1 MSDLDPSLAGRIAAV
16 TGAGGPM
23 GRAVIDRLVADGVPG
38 LALTD
43 ISGRRLEETVA
54 SLAETAPSVRVAS
67 LRGDVTRGDEAR
79 AFADQAL
86 AGLGRVDVLVNV
98 VGGLRSPRLY
108 TPFLEMTE
116 EQWRA
121 TMDLNLM
128 PGFHLIQAFAPGM
141 IERGWGRIVN
151 VASIVFGGEA
161 GQSDYAAGKAAVAS
175 LTRSLAAEFAPAV
188 TVNCVA
194 PGLTRTSVTQN
205 MPPEEAERLVAQGM
219 IHRMAEPAETAA
231 AIAFFLRDDARFLT
245 GEMLSVSGGIRP
257 HL

>member
-1 MSDLDPSLAGRIAAV
+1 MTGAPLANRIAAV

-23 GRAVIDRLVADGVPG
+23 GRAVIDRLVSDGIGG

-54 SLAETAPSVRVAS
+54 ALDGSGVRVAS
-67 LRGDVTRGDEAR
+67 LRGDVTRADEAG
-79 AFADQAL
+79 AFAGAAL
-86 AGLGRVDVLVNV
+86 GLGQVDILVNL
-98 VGGLRSPRLY
+98 VGGLRSARLY

-128 PGFHLIQAFAPGM
+128 PGFHLIRAFAPGM
-141 IERGWGRIVN
+141 LGRGWGRIVN
-151 VASIVFGGEA
+151 VASIVFSGEA
-161 GQSDYAAGKAAVAS
+161 GQADYAAGKAAVAS

-205 MPPEEAERLVAQGM
+205 IPPEEAERLVAQGM
-219 IHRMAEPAETAA
+219 IRRMAEPEETAA

>member
-1 MSDLDPSLAGRIAAV
+1 MTEAHLASRIAAV

-23 GRAVIDRLVADGVPG
+23 GRAVIDRLVADGIAG

-54 SLAETAPSVRVAS
+54 TLPGSGVKVAS
-67 LRGDVTRGDEAR
+67 LRGDVTRADEAA
-79 AFADQAL
+79 AFAEAAL
-86 AGLGRVDVLVNV
+86 ALGQVDILVNL

-108 TPFLEMTE
+108 TPFLDMTE

-141 IERGWGRIVN
+141 LERGWGRIVN

-161 GQSDYAAGKAAVAS
+161 GQADYAAGKAAVAS
-175 LTRSLAAEFAPAV
+175 LTRSLAAEFAPSV

-194 PGLTRTSVTQN
+194 PGLTRTSVTRN
-205 MPPEEAERLVAQGM
+205 IPAEEAERLVGQGM
-219 IHRMAEPAETAA
+219 IRRMAEPEETAA
-231 AIAFFLRDDARFLT
+231 AIAFFLRDDSRFLT

>member
-1 MSDLDPSLAGRIAAV
+1 MTAAALAGRIAAV

-23 GRAVIDRLVADGVPG
+23 GRAVVARLADGIAG

-43 ISGRRLEETVA
+43 ISGRRLDEAVA
-54 SLAETAPSVRVAS
+54 SLAGTGIKVAS
-67 LRGDVTRGDEAR
+67 LRADVTRGDEAG
-79 AFADQAL
+79 AFAAAAL
-86 AGLGRVDVLVNV
+86 GLGPVDILVNL

-116 EQWRA
+116 DQWRA

-128 PGFHLIQAFAPGM
+128 PGFHLIRAFAPGM
-141 IERGWGRIVN
+141 LERGWGRIVN

-161 GQSDYAAGKAAVAS
+161 GQADYAAGKAAVAS
-175 LTRSLAAEFAPAV
+175 LTRSLAAEFAPSV

-205 MPPEEAERLVAQGM
+205 IPPEEAERLVAQGM
-219 IHRMAEPAETAA
+219 IRRMAEPEETAA
-231 AIAFFLRDDARFLT
+231 AIAFFLRDDSRFLT

>member
-1 MSDLDPSLAGRIAAV
+1 MTGAPLAGRIAAV

-23 GRAVIDRLVADGVPG
+23 GRAVIDRLVADGIAG

-54 SLAETAPSVRVAS
+54 ALAGSGVKVAS
-67 LRGDVTRGDEAR
+67 LRGDVTRADEAA
-79 AFADQAL
+79 AFAEAARAPGQ
-86 AGLGRVDVLVNV
+86 VDILVNL

-116 EQWRA
+116 DQWRA

-128 PGFHLIQAFAPGM
+128 PGFHLIRAFAPGM
-141 IERGWGRIVN
+141 LERGWGRIVN

-161 GQSDYAAGKAAVAS
+161 GQADYAAGKAAVAS

-205 MPPEEAERLVAQGM
+205 IPPEEAERLVAQGM
-219 IHRMAEPAETAA
+219 IRRMAEPEETAA
-231 AIAFFLRDDARFLT
+231 AIAFFLRDDSRFLT

>member
-1 MSDLDPSLAGRIAAV
+1 MNHPPRIAAV

-23 GRAVIDRLVADGVPG
+23 GRAMVDRLVADGVAG

-43 ISGRRLEETVA
+43 ISGRRLDEA
-54 SLAETAPSVRVAS
+54 LQALAGIAPALPVVG
-67 LRGDVTRGDEAR
+67 LRGDVTVADEAA
-79 AFADQAL
+79 AFASAAL
-86 AGLGRVDVLVNV
+86 SGLGRIDMLVNL
-98 VGGLRSPRLY
+98 VGGLRSDRLY
-108 TPFLEMTE
+108 TPFLNMTE
-116 EQWRA
+116 AQFRA

-128 PGFHLIQAFAPGM
+128 GGFHLIRAFGPGM
-141 IERGWGRIVN
+141 LDRGWGRIVN

-161 GQSDYAAGKAAVAS
+161 GQSDYAAAKAAVAS

-194 PGLTRTSVTQN
+194 PGLTRTSVTRN
-205 MPPEEAERLVAQGM
+205 MPEAQAARLVAGAM
-219 IHRMAEPAETAA
+219 NRRMAEPSETAA
-231 AIAFFLRDDARFLT
+231 AISSFLREDAGFLT

>member
-1 MSDLDPSLAGRIAAV
+1 MSPPPLGGRSAAV

-23 GRAVIDRLVADGVPG
+23 GRAVIDRLVADGIAAV
-38 LALTD
+38 ALTD
-43 ISGRRLEETVA
+43 ISGRRLDETVA
-54 SLAETAPSVRVAS
+54 ALAETAPALQVAH
-67 LRGDVTRGDEAR
+67 LRGDVTRADEAR
-79 AFADQAL
+79 AFADAAL
-86 AGLGRVDVLVNV
+86 ALGPVDILVNL

-128 PGFHLIQAFAPGM
+128 PGFHLIRAFAPGM
-141 IERGWGRIVN
+141 LERGWGRIVN
-151 VASIVFGGEA
+151 VASIVFGGAA
-161 GQSDYAAGKAAVAS
+161 GQADYAAGKAAVAS

-194 PGLTRTSVTQN
+194 PGLTLTSVTQN
-205 MPPEEAERLVAQGM
+205 IPPEDAERLVAQGM
-219 IHRMAEPAETAA
+219 IRRMAEPEETAA
-231 AIAFFLRDDARFLT
+231 AIAFYLREDAGFLT
-245 GEMLSVSGGIRP
+245 GEMIAVSGGIRP

>member
-1 MSDLDPSLAGRIAAV
+1 MTEAPLADRIAAV

-23 GRAVIDRLVADGVPG
+23 GRAVIDRLVADGIGG

-54 SLAETAPSVRVAS
+54 ALGSRVRVTS
-67 LRGDVTRGDEAR
+67 LRGDVTRADEAR
-79 AFADQAL
+79 AFAEAARAL
-86 AGLGRVDVLVNV
+86 GQVDILVNL

-128 PGFHLIQAFAPGM
+128 PGFHLIQALAPGM
-141 IERGWGRIVN
+141 LERGWGRIVN

-161 GQSDYAAGKAAVAS
+161 GQADYAAGKAAVAS
-175 LTRSLAAEFAPAV
+175 MTRSLAAEFAPSV

-205 MPPEEAERLVAQGM
+205 IPTEEAERLVAQGM
-219 IHRMAEPAETAA
+219 IRRMAEPEETAA
-231 AIAFFLRDDARFLT
+231 AIAFFLRDDSRFLT
-245 GEMLSVSGGIRP
+245 GEMISVSGGIRP